1 MIVIGGLV
9 LYGPL
14 ILAAAAILAAIV
26 MRQRDLA
33 STMQFRIIMGGAGA
47 IAVLW
52 IGFLFVLSRSDL

>member
-1 MIVIGGLV
+1 MVGELV

-14 ILAAAAILAAIV
+14 ILAAAAITAAIV

-33 STMQFRIIMGGAGA
+33 STMQYRIILGGAGA

-52 IGFLFVLSRSDL
+52 TGFLFVLWRSDL